1 MDLGLKGKAAFV
13 AGGSMGLGRAVALE
27 LAREG
32 AKVAIG
38 ALDDPN
44 LNEAANLIR
53 RETGSEVL
61 AIPVDVSDAPQARA
75 VVRTAIDRFGT
86 LDILVNNAGGPPS
99 VDFVDIDETLWEKGF
114 RLNLL
119 STIMMTREAVPVM
132 KAKGWGRIIN
142 MTSISVKQPIDG
154 LIISN
159 TIRSGVIG
167 LAKTLSNE
175 LAPFNVTVNN
185 VCPGFTMTDRV
196 RNLSKAMAEKEGTTP
211 EAIIGRWE
219 ASIPMKRLG
228 TPGGIRRARGL
239 PGLGTKRLHHRRC
252 HPDRRR
258 LVQRGDVKQRGH
270 AGAIDLLDV
279 HSGPHPDFSAP
290 RGYRV

>member
-27 LAREG
+27 LANEG

-38 ALDDPN
+38 ALDDPH
-44 LNEAANLIR
+44 LNEAAELIR

-61 AIPVDVSDAPQARA
+61 AIPVDVSDAQQAKA
-75 VVRTAIDRFGT
+75 VVRRAIAHFGT

-119 STIMMTREAVPVM
+119 STILMTREAVPVM

-167 LAKTLSNE
+167 LAKTLSTE

-196 RNLSKAMAEKEGTTP
+196 RNLAKAMAEKEGTTP

-228 TPGGIRRARGL
+228 TPEEFAALVAFLASERSGYITGAAIQIDGGWYKG
-239 PGLGTKRLHHRRC
+239 
-252 HPDRRR
+252 
-258 LVQRGDVKQRGH
+258 VM
-270 AGAIDLLDV
+270 
-279 HSGPHPDFSAP
+279 
-290 RGYRV
+290 